1 MSDKAFD
8 STPKR
13 VVKKDGKFMLEV
25 IENYTPSNRKIPKEV
40 IEKMDKELAQRIE
53 EVRNKLLK
61 SK

>member
-13 VVKKDGKFMLEV
+13 VVKKDGKFMLEI
-25 IENYTPSNRKIPKEV
+25 IENYTPSDRKIPRE
-40 IEKMDKELAQRIE
+40 ITEKMDKELAERIE